1 MNGAAFGN
9 QAVYNFF
16 EEATDDLSLAL
27 GVVTSHKRPDKA
39 FGAHSAQA
47 VAVVDEQHFEPF
59 AGCCHSCAYAGGSA
73 SDYQQVGLV

>member
-47 VAVVDEQHFEPF
+47 VAVVDE
-59 AGCCHSCAYAGGSA
+59 
-73 SDYQQVGLV
+73 